1 MNKPVSLRDLTI
13 FMTSFISSFK
23 IINVVIRDP
32 KTVADTAAVNTAVNS
47 DGIKTLS

>member
-1 MNKPVSLRDLTI
+1 
-13 FMTSFISSFK
+13 MTSFISSFK

-32 KTVADTAAVNTAVNS
+32 KTVADTAAVNS